1 MTHHPTH
8 AALLVALLAAFSL
21 ACNSKLTPPIATSG
35 EATTTTSHLSTAATP
50 TPPQTSTGAV
60 SFTTTITPPPIP
72 AELHYSPADIKYLN
86 SLDPDARALAIRRAQ
101 EDLAA
106 IREVGKLSNGYTDSL
121 KHWSISTAKKAR

>member
-1 MTHHPTH
+1 MTKHQTNG
-8 AALLVALLAAFSL
+8 ALLVALLAAFAL
-21 ACNSKLTPPIATSG
+21 ACNSKTIPTIATSG
-35 EATTTTSHLSTAATP
+35 DATITTKGLSTAPTS
-50 TPPQTSTGAV
+50 TPPQTTPGVV
-60 SFTTTITPPPIP
+60 SFTTSITPPPIP

-106 IREVGKLSNGYTDSL
+106 IREAGKLSNGYTDSL